1 MMLSTKHDISSTTS
15 ANNNIITTSELGY
28 YTDIPDSL
36 SASVDF
42 WIKVVSSKIDSE
54 VNHVFAPNEWIGIY
68 DYKFNRS
75 ADTSFQ
81 YLYTDNLPITSISS
95 VQYRYS
101 PISPWVNYDVSQ
113 LEYHQNKVLFY
124 YPTLLYSDFPKNV
137 KIIYTAGNIPDEV
150 KEIAIEL
157 VVELYQESGK
167 GQSRLGINSSTQSNP
182 SGSHTTT
189 FKDLSERHKKILANY
204 KKTR

>member
-1 MMLSTKHDISSTTS
+1 MLYTKNDISSTTGAS
-15 ANNNIITTSELGY
+15 NHIITISELGY
-28 YTDIPDSL
+28 CIDIPNSL

-42 WIKVVSSKIDSE
+42 WIQTASSKINSE

-68 DYKFNRS
+68 DYKYNRS

-101 PISPWVNYDVSQ
+101 PISPWLDYDISQ

-124 YPTLLYSDFPKNV
+124 YPTLLYSDTPKNV
-137 KIIYTAGNIPDEV
+137 KLVYNAGNIPDEV

-167 GQSRLGINSSTQSNP
+167 GQVRLGVNSVTQSNP
-182 SGSHTTT
+182 SGSYTTIY
-189 FKDLSERHKKILANY
+189 KDLSDRHKIILAKY